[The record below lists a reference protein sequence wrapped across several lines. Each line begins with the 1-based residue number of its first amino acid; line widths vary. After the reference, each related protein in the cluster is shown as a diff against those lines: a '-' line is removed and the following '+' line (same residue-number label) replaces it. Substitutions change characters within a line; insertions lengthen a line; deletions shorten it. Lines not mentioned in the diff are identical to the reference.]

1 MKELA
6 MDGLTGGKH
15 LETWMSGVQTLLN
28 KPSKLKPNVHN
39 IDYNIHKT
47 RPGHPEMMF
56 ILKYKTESRAIYNL

>member
-28 KPSKLKPNVHN
+28 KPSKLNQMC
-39 IDYNIHKT
+39 IILIT
-47 RPGHPEMMF
+47 IF
-56 ILKYKTESRAIYNL
+56 IKRDLDTLK